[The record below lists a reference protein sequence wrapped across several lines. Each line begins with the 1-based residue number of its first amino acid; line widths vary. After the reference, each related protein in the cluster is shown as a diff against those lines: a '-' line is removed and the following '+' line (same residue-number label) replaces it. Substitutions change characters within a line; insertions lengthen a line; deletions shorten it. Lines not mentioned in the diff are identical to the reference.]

1 MAEHFQRV
9 QEQWRSLPPV
19 PRIILAT
26 LVTIILLWQL
36 KPSAPVKPETDTS
49 ARVSIEYA
57 RPGTFAPELLLFG
70 RIQSPASAT
79 LSASIAAEVSAIPV
93 LAGSRVSQ
101 GQPLVTLDT
110 REAQLALDQ
119 AQAALDRA
127 EADRSATRNR
137 YRSDQKALK
146 LEQELTDLAKQDV
159 ARLEQ
164 LREGNMASQRQLDD
178 ARQALARQQ
187 LNLENRRLVVDNHR
201 HDMQRLDAEVSRS
214 TAARDQAALD
224 LERSAVA
231 APFDGRITTVHV
243 APGER
248 VRPGEPLVSLYAD
261 SGVEISAQIPQRHL
275 PAVRRGL
282 DNAGT
287 LPGTLFLEG
296 QQLPLTLKRLAGEVQ
311 AGQGGVDGL
320 FHLDNPGLIPEL
332 GRPLELILSL
342 PPQENLVALPA
353 PALHGLDRIYRVD
366 SEQRLSAITVE
377 RVGEWRDAQGNRRLL
392 VRGDIE
398 PGMAI
403 MTTQLPGAIDGQH
416 VQPQGKS
423 ETPLPAGQQPA
434 AADAEPTAA

>member
-19 PRIILAT
+19 PRIIIAT
-26 LVTIILLWQL
+26 LVTIILLWTL

-49 ARVSIEYA
+49 PRVSVEYA
-57 RPGTFAPELLLFG
+57 RAGTFSPELLLFG

-79 LSASIAAEVSAIPV
+79 LSASVAAEVSAIPI
-93 LAGSRVSQ
+93 LAGTRVSK
-101 GQPLVTLDT
+101 GKPLVTLDT
-110 REAQLALDQ
+110 REAQLALEQ

-127 EADRSATRNR
+127 QADRDATRNR

-146 LEQELTDLAKQDV
+146 LEQNLTELSQQDV

-164 LREGNMASQRQLDD
+164 LRESNMASQRQLDD

-187 LNLENRRLVVDNHR
+187 LSLENRRLVVDNYR
-201 HDMQRLDAEVSRS
+201 HDIQRLDAEVARAR
-214 TAARDQAALD
+214 AARDQAALD
-224 LERSAVA
+224 MERSAVA

-275 PAVRRGL
+275 PAVREGL
-282 DNAGT
+282 DNSGT

-296 QQLPLTLKRLAGEVQ
+296 KQLPLTLKRLAGEVR

-320 FHLDNPGLIPEL
+320 FHLDDATLIPEL
-332 GRPLELILSL
+332 GRPLELTLSL
-342 PPQENLVALPA
+342 PPRDNLVAVPA
-353 PALHGLDRIYRVD
+353 PALHGLNRIYQVD
-366 SEQRLSAITVE
+366 SEERLSAIIVE
-377 RVGEWRDAQGNRRLL
+377 RVGEWRDADGNRRLL
-392 VRGDIE
+392 VRGDIP
-398 PGMAI
+398 PGAAL

-416 VQPQGKS
+416 VQPQGTAQ
-423 ETPLPAGQQPA
+423 TPLPEGQQPA
-434 AADAEPTAA
+434 ADEGEPTAA